1 MRPGASVEYWA
12 GVLDTAGCIR
22 MKKTPA
28 GRVPHVSVRSATIDL
43 PARLAYVFGGK
54 ALRTKRGTYLWSRSH
69 KMALDVLLSLRPAM
83 QRCIDPKVFEWV
95 PGHVGT
101 KRVGGAKLVRLLEG
115 E

>member
-1 MRPGASVEYWA
+1 MRPGSSAPYWA
-12 GVLDTAGCIR
+12 GVLDTVGCIR

-43 PARLAYVFGGK
+43 PARLAYVFGGRS
-54 ALRTKRGTYLWSRSH
+54 LRTKRGTYLWSRSH
-69 KMALDVLLSLRPAM
+69 RMALDVLLALRPWM
-83 QRCIDPKVFEWV
+83 RRYINPKVFEWV

-101 KRVGGAKLVRLLEG
+101 KRAGGVKLVRLME